1 MSDRL
6 FGAAC
11 IALAVFYV
19 YAASQTEVSFMS
31 DPLGPKVFPYI
42 IGTVLAVAGVFPIIR
57 PDAEPEWPRLGRLL
71 EIIFAAA
78 VMVAYTYALPEF
90 GFVVSTAVAA
100 ALLSWRLGAL
110 PPAAIA
116 AGIAISVGIYVI
128 FHLILK
134 LSLAAGPW
142 GF

>member
-1 MSDRL
+1 MALVQLALCARL
-6 FGAAC
+6 VAIAQRFGG
-11 IALAVFYV
+11 LM
-19 YAASQTEVSFMS
+19 Q
-31 DPLGPKVFPYI
+31 G
-42 IGTVLAVAGVFPIIR
+42 
-57 PDAEPEWPRLGRLL
+57 WPRLGRLL